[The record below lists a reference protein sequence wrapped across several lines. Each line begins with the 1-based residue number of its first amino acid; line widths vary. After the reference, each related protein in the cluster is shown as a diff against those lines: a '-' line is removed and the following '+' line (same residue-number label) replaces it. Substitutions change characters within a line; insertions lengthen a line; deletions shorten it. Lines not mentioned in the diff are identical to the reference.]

1 MSEKAFLENAPQRL
15 SITEHLGRW
24 EAKAE
29 TAKEGT
35 SSASETEREQSYLE

>member
-1 MSEKAFLENAPQRL
+1 MNEKVLLENAPRWL
-15 SITEHLGRW
+15 SITEHLRRP

-29 TAKEGT
+29 TAKEDT